1 MPASAT
7 ISANPIPL
15 PLQGKGL
22 GVRSLRL
29 GLKYVMGLREDV
41 ARRIQ
46 AERARAPFASLA
58 DFTARTAPNRRELD
72 ALAYAGAFAC
82 FGMTR
87 REALWQAAAV
97 ERDPKSLLAG
107 IEPKRNTTSPLP
119 GMSPLDETRA
129 DYATMGLTAGPHLMA
144 HLRERLNAR
153 GVLSAA
159 DVAKVENGAWAK
171 TAGLVIVRQRP
182 GTAKGFFFLTLEDE
196 TGISNAIVMP
206 DLFQRHRA
214 LLRGAAILQ
223 VEGIM
228 QKRDGVMLIK
238 AQRFEELKLSGALPP
253 SHDFH

>member
-1 MPASAT
+1 
-7 ISANPIPL
+7 
-15 PLQGKGL
+15 
-22 GVRSLRL
+22 
-29 GLKYVMGLREDV
+29 
-41 ARRIQ
+41 
-46 AERARAPFASLA
+46 
-58 DFTARTAPNRRELD
+58 
-72 ALAYAGAFAC
+72 
-82 FGMTR
+82 MTR
-87 REALWQAAAV
+87 REALWQVAAV

-107 IEPKRNTTSPLP
+107 VEPKRGTTSPLP

-144 HLRERLNAR
+144 HLREQLNAR

-159 DVAKVENGAWAK
+159 DVTNVENGAWAK

-206 DLFQRHRA
+206 DLFQKHRA

>member
-1 MPASAT
+1 MKEDNSC
-7 ISANPIPL
+7 
-15 PLQGKGL
+15 
-22 GVRSLRL
+22 RSLHL
-29 GLKYVMGLREDV
+29 GLKYVAGLREEV
-41 ARRIQ
+41 GSRIE
-46 AERARAPFASLA
+46 AERARKPFSSLA

-72 ALAYAGAFAC
+72 ALSYSGSFAC
-82 FGMTR
+82 FGLSR

-97 ERDPKSLLAG
+97 ERDPKSLLVG

-129 DYATMGLTAGPHLMA
+129 DYSTMGLTAGPHLMA
-144 HLRERLNAR
+144 HLRERLTAR

-159 DVAKVENGAWAK
+159 EVANVDNGVWAK

-214 LLRGAAILQ
+214 LLRSAAILQ

-238 AQRFEELKLSGALPP
+238 GQKFEELKLSGALPP

>member
-1 MPASAT
+1 
-7 ISANPIPL
+7 
-15 PLQGKGL
+15 
-22 GVRSLRL
+22 
-29 GLKYVMGLREDV
+29 
-41 ARRIQ
+41 
-46 AERARAPFASLA
+46 
-58 DFTARTAPNRRELD
+58 
-72 ALAYAGAFAC
+72 
-82 FGMTR
+82 MT
-87 REALWQAAAV
+87 
-97 ERDPKSLLAG
+97 
-107 IEPKRNTTSPLP
+107 
-119 GMSPLDETRA
+119 PLDETRA

-159 DVAKVENGAWAK
+159 DVANVENGAWVK

-206 DLFQRHRA
+206 DLFQKHRA
-214 LLRGAAILQ
+214 RLRGAAILQ

-238 AQRFEELKLSGALPP
+238 AQRFEELKLAGALPR